1 MRECAGSGWYKPPG
15 ITLRLLPSILKN
27 ALVDLS
33 KMTYTVEQLSVQLF
47 KAFNDTL
54 AEIYWIEQQKM
65 EFKGDAWFEAFV
77 AVNHPLQTHSGDHA
91 DLALSDRPASVVA
104 PPDAFPQ
111 LLTIVLAVLWK
122 KLVIC

>member
-1 MRECAGSGWYKPPG
+1 MPNDLINIEHPLASQQQSFTISVTTGAFS
-15 ITLRLLPSILKN
+15 TLRLLPSIIKN
-27 ALVDLS
+27 ALVDP
-33 KMTYTVEQLSVQLF
+33 
-47 KAFNDTL
+47 

-65 EFKGDAWFEAFV
+65 EFGGDAWFEAFV

-111 LLTIVLAVLWK
+111 LWTIVLAVLWK